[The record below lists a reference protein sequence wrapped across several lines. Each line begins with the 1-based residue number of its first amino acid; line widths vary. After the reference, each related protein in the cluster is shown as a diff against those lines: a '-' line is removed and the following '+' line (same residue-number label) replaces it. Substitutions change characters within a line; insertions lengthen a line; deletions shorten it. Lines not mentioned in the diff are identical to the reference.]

1 MVEASVARSRPSPSA
16 SSPTPPPD
24 GRKKG
29 AVKTKAAKARGSRPR
44 RGARAAYRM
53 PGARTEFMLRPWS
66 EFFSAFVSA
75 QPDWR

>member
-1 MVEASVARSRPSPSA
+1 MVEASVARRPSPRA